1 LGREED
7 DRKDEKGGE
16 GGEMQKAATKR
27 TAVNLS
33 EAGEEK
39 GEVEGGGWLSF
50 ADGAEGEIV

>member
-7 DRKDEKGGE
+7 DGKDEKGGE
-16 GGEMQKAATKR
+16 GAEMKKTATKR

-39 GEVEGGGWLSF
+39 GEVKGGGWLPLT
-50 ADGAEGEIV
+50 DGSQREFV